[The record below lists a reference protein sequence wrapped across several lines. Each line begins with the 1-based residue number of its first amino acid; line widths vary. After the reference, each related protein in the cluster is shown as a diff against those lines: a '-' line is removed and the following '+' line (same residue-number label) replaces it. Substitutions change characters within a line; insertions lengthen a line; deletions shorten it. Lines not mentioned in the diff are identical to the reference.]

1 MEIYKINVF
10 MHANTT
16 STLQSMEQGMSFT
29 FKFYYLRNTF
39 CKVIAAIDDS
49 SDESGQSQL
58 ENFIILDT
66 KKSICN
72 SWEEAKNI
80 NITGVC
86 KNLIPALMDDL
97 KDSRFQEETTGG
109 NDKATVHRVAGSQ
122 TQLSD

>member
-1 MEIYKINVF
+1 MESL
-10 MHANTT
+10 A
-16 STLQSMEQGMSFT
+16 LQIPATPPWLFRYPDTGQR
-29 FKFYYLRNTF
+29 K
-39 CKVIAAIDDS
+39 S